1 MADSTSARASGKA
14 RFETLDDWE
23 MPMVRRQVAA
33 ASRPSVRSV
42 AVAINHLGNGWIYI
56 PLATIVF
63 AAQGWGALRVAWPAV
78 TAALIAHCVYPIIKT
93 YIARPR
99 PIDRDPML
107 MRTIIR
113 PLDAYSFPSGHC
125 MTAVTACIPLS
136 IAYPRTILPLS
147 AAVLLIGW
155 ARLALGHHYPS
166 DLISGAVL
174 GGAISV
180 PVSWYFLV

>member
-1 MADSTSARASGKA
+1 MTDSTNARASGNA

-42 AVAINHLGNGWIYI
+42 AVAINHLGNGWIYLL
-56 PLATIVF
+56 LAMMVF
-63 AAQGWGALRVAWPAV
+63 ATQGWGALHVAWPAI
-78 TAALIAHCVYPIIKT
+78 TAALVAHCVYPTVKT

-99 PIDRDPML
+99 PIERDPML
-107 MRTIIR
+107 TRTIIP

-125 MTAVTACIPLS
+125 MTAVAAAIPLS

-147 AAVLLIGW
+147 AAVLLVGW

-166 DLISGAVL
+166 DLIFGAVL
-174 GGAISV
+174 GTTISV
-180 PVSWYFLV
+180 PVSWYFLL

>member
-1 MADSTSARASGKA
+1 MTENTSARASGKA

-33 ASRPSVRSV
+33 ASRPAVRSL

-56 PLATIVF
+56 PLALIVF
-63 AAQGWGALRVAWPAV
+63 ATQGWDALRVAWAAV
-78 TAALIAHCVYPIIKT
+78 TGALIAHCVYPTIKT

-99 PIDRDPML
+99 PIDRDPTL
-107 MRTIIR
+107 TRTVIA

-125 MTAVTACIPLS
+125 MTAMTAVIPLS
-136 IAYPRTILPLS
+136 IAYPGTILPLS
-147 AAVLLIGW
+147 GAVLLIGW

-166 DLISGAVL
+166 DLIFGAAL
-174 GGAISV
+174 GAAISV
-180 PVSWYFLV
+180 PVSWYFLS

>member
-1 MADSTSARASGKA
+1 MAENTSARASGKA
-14 RFETLDDWE
+14 WFETLDDWE
-23 MPMVRRQVAA
+23 MPVVRLQVAA
-33 ASRPSVRSV
+33 ASRPAVRSLAV
-42 AVAINHLGNGWIYI
+42 AVNHLGNGWIYI

-107 MRTIIR
+107 TRTIIR

-136 IAYPRTILPLS
+136 IAYPHTILPLS

-155 ARLALGHHYPS
+155 ARLALGHHSPS